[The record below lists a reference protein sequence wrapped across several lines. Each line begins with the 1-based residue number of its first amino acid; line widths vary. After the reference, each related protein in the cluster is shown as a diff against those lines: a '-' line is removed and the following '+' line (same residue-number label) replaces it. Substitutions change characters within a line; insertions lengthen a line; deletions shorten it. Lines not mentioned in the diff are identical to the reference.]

1 MISDVEIRGRKEKKE
16 STLLGYNLS
25 KAQMSKQERERKR
38 ERIRVN
44 YILTNTYYSNTKETK
59 YEK

>member
-16 STLLGYNLS
+16 STLLGYHLS
-25 KAQMSKQERERKR
+25 KAQMNKQERERKK

-44 YILTNTYYSNTKETK
+44 YILTSTYYSNTKETK
-59 YEK
+59 

>member
-1 MISDVEIRGRKEKKE
+1 MIPDVEIRGRKEKKE
-16 STLLGYNLS
+16 STVLKYTLN
-25 KAQMSKQERERKR
+25 KAQIRGQARARAR

-44 YILTNTYYSNTKETK
+44 RILTNTYYSNIKETK

>member
-1 MISDVEIRGRKEKKE
+1 MIPDVEIRGRKEKKE
-16 STLLGYNLS
+16 STVLNYTLS
-25 KAQMSKQERERKR
+25 KAQIRGQERERKR

-44 YILTNTYYSNTKETK
+44 YILTDTYYSNTKETK

>member
-1 MISDVEIRGRKEKKE
+1 MIPDVEIRGRKEKKE

-25 KAQMSKQERERKR
+25 KAQISKQERERKR

-44 YILTNTYYSNTKETK
+44 YILTDTYYSNTKETK

>member
-16 STLLGYNLS
+16 STLLGYNLN
-25 KAQMSKQERERKR
+25 KTQISKQERERKR

-44 YILTNTYYSNTKETK
+44 YILTDTYYSNTKETK
-59 YEK
+59 